1 MGELLSLGVMGIRG
15 SFSEEAALEYARDNN
30 LGEVEIV
37 ELLTT
42 EKVLRAVEAGEID
55 IGIFALENSNGGVV
69 YESVYAMA
77 AHRFKVVDLFEI
89 DVNHTLLVHPSLPG
103 RESIERIA
111 SHQQAIRQCRMWL
124 RHHFPTTLVTE
135 EPDTAEAA
143 RMLATG
149 ELPASTAVIAAER
162 CAELFGLRVL
172 ERRIQDLKF
181 NFTTFVATRRG
192 SGWTRRGG
200 GGCRWR
206 CARAWRCAT
215 LPTPRP
221 RSSWPGWPS
230 AAWRPAPCPA
240 PCASAPGSCWS
251 GWSWSPSR

>member
-1 MGELLSLGVMGIRG
+1 MNTPASPTPSGRCRSMGDLLSLGVMGIRG
-15 SFSEEAALEYARDNN
+15 SFSEEAALEYARDND

-42 EKVLRAVEAGEID
+42 EKVLRAVEAGE
-55 IGIFALENSNGGVV
+55 
-69 YESVYAMA
+69 
-77 AHRFKVVDLFEI
+77 VDI
-89 DVNHTLLVHPSLPG
+89 DVNHTLLVHPNLPG

-181 NFTTFVATRRG
+181 NFTTFVA
-192 SGWTRRGG
+192 
-200 GGCRWR
+200 
-206 CARAWRCAT
+206 A
-215 LPTPRP
+215 
-221 RSSWPGWPS
+221 
-230 AAWRPAPCPA
+230 
-240 PCASAPGSCWS
+240 
-251 GWSWSPSR
+251 

>member
-1 MGELLSLGVMGIRG
+1 VGDLLSLGVMGIRG

-42 EKVLRAVEAGEID
+42 EKVLRAVEAGQVD

-77 AHRFKVVDLFEI
+77 AHRFR
-89 DVNHTLLVHPSLPG
+89 VHPSLPG
-103 RESIERIA
+103 REGVERIA

-181 NFTTFVATRRG
+181 NFTTFVAAG
-192 SGWTRRGG
+192 P
-200 GGCRWR
+200 
-206 CARAWRCAT
+206 
-215 LPTPRP
+215 LP
-221 RSSWPGWPS
+221 G
-230 AAWRPAPCPA
+230 
-240 PCASAPGSCWS
+240 
-251 GWSWSPSR
+251 

>member
-1 MGELLSLGVMGIRG
+1 MGDLVSLGVMGIRG

-42 EKVLRAVEAGEID
+42 EKVLRAVEAGDID

-77 AHRFKVVDLFEI
+77 AHRFRVVDLFEI

-135 EPDTAEAA
+135 
-143 RMLATG
+143 
-149 ELPASTAVIAAER
+149 
-162 CAELFGLRVL
+162 
-172 ERRIQDLKF
+172 
-181 NFTTFVATRRG
+181 
-192 SGWTRRGG
+192 
-200 GGCRWR
+200 
-206 CARAWRCAT
+206 
-215 LPTPRP
+215 
-221 RSSWPGWPS
+221 
-230 AAWRPAPCPA
+230 
-240 PCASAPGSCWS
+240 
-251 GWSWSPSR
+251 

>member
-1 MGELLSLGVMGIRG
+1 MGDLLSLGVMGIRG
-15 SFSEEAALEYARDNN
+15 SFSEEAAIEYARDNN

-37 ELLTT
+37 ELLNT
-42 EKVLRAVEAGEID
+42 EKVLRAVEAGQVD

-77 AHRFKVVDLFEI
+77 AHRFRVVDLFEI

-103 RESIERIA
+103 REGIERIA

-149 ELPASTAVIAAER
+149 ELPSSTAVIAAER

-181 NFTTFVATRRG
+181 DLTAFVAAG
-192 SGWTRRGG
+192 P
-200 GGCRWR
+200 
-206 CARAWRCAT
+206 RA
-215 LPTPRP
+215 
-221 RSSWPGWPS
+221 G
-230 AAWRPAPCPA
+230 
-240 PCASAPGSCWS
+240 
-251 GWSWSPSR
+251 